1 MSLFNKF
8 GRQIE
13 QFKQSVQTTA
23 EGNADFQCRACDA
36 RVHSN
41 RDQCPECGANE
52 VESTTIEE

>member
-8 GRQIE
+8 GRQVE
-13 QFKQSVQTTA
+13 QFKQNVQTIA
-23 EGNADFQCRACDA
+23 KGNAEFQCRACDA
-36 RVHSN
+36 WVDSH